1 MTKRVFAV
9 ALLATAV
16 LLIGASVAVAA
27 TTSTYTAWSGAGN
40 PHSAYTT
47 TTAKCNVCHAVHKA
61 PAGGQIL
68 LATSADNSCVYCHI
82 TSSVGVKLLYHQLQ
96 TNYDGSDSAYAHNA
110 YVSGDAADRNA
121 VGCVEC
127 HSVHGAN
134 TVAGASLE
142 KILKTGAMAG
152 IPATYTAST
161 SSKEYQI
168 TGFCTKCHP
177 YYAGGYETTVDFGLT
192 STNQLAA
199 YTAAGITSFKSH
211 VMTTSVTAYAN
222 TNGHT
227 TLKVAW
233 AGSDTCRSC
242 HDGGN
247 VDIVGVSDNSYPHFG
262 TSPRFLLSGGYTGDT
277 TGTANTATDDGVC
290 LKCHR
295 GNATTLGVGFTY

>member
-1 MTKRVFAV
+1 MTKRILAV
-9 ALLATAV
+9 GLLATAV

-27 TTSTYTAWSGAGN
+27 TTSGYTTWSGAGN

-47 TTAKCNVCHAVHKA
+47 TTAKCSVCHAVHKA
-61 PAGGQIL
+61 SAGGQVL
-68 LATSADNSCVYCHI
+68 LTTSADNSCVYCHI
-82 TSSVGVKLLYHQLQ
+82 TSSVGIKLLYHQVQ
-96 TNYDGSDSAYAHNA
+96 ANYDGSDSEFAHNA
-110 YVSGDAADRNA
+110 FVTGPAGDRNS

-127 HSVHGAN
+127 HSVHGAG

-161 SSKEYQI
+161 SSKDYQI

-177 YYAGGYETTVDFGLT
+177 YFTEQYEGLVNYGSV
-192 STNQLAA
+192 STNQITA
-199 YTAAGITSFKSH
+199 YGAGAQFKSH
-211 VMTTSVTAYAN
+211 VMTSSVTAYAN

-227 TLKVAW
+227 TVKVAW
-233 AGSDTCRSC
+233 AGSATCRSC
-242 HDGGN
+242 HDGGL
-247 VDIVGVSDNSYPHFG
+247 VDQPGVADNSFPHFG
-262 TSPRFLLSGGYTGDT
+262 SSPRFLRSAAFIGDT
-277 TGTANTATDDGVC
+277 ASDATTATADGVC